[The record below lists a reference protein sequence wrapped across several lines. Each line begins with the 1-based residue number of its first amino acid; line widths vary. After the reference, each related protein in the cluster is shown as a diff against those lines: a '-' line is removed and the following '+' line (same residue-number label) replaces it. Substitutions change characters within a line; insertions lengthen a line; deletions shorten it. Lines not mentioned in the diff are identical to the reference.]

1 MNRLTQEEC
10 ISRRTIVSAGLFGLL
25 AAGMGT
31 LDAACAFADENV
43 EQGNQLV
50 DLTTLSDED
59 LLALEANLR
68 TEKIRRQMNTAVV
81 PQGYYIAGTDFA
93 AGTYTVSAIADGN
106 DHGRDIAVY
115 ETQDKSNQISWD
127 YIDGGESVKISLVDG
142 NLLSLR
148 TGNFALSP
156 FTIDFGGATSAEATA
171 PQDQPT
177 AEASSVPSSGE
188 VTPEFKEMIDS
199 YEAFMNQY
207 CDFMVKYA
215 DATSSGDSATL
226 LAMTADYASL
236 VQQEL
241 DWAGKIDDIDESTL
255 SPADDAYY
263 LEVQGRVLKK
273 LGETGVS
280 LS

>member
-1 MNRLTQEEC
+1 MNRLAQEKR
-10 ISRRTIVSAGLFGLL
+10 ISRRTIVGAGLFGLL
-25 AAGMGT
+25 AAGIGT
-31 LDAACAFADENV
+31 WDTACAFADENV
-43 EQGNQLV
+43 EQGTQLV
-50 DLTTLSDED
+50 DLTTLSNED

-127 YIDGGESVKISLVDG
+127 YIDGGESVKISLFDG

-148 TGNFALSP
+148 TGDFALTP
-156 FTIDFGGATSAEATA
+156 FTIGFGNAAGTETTA
-171 PQDQPT
+171 PQDQPA
-177 AEASSVPSSGE
+177 AEASSAQSSGE
-188 VTPEFKEMIDS
+188 VTPEFKEMMDS

-207 CDFMVKYA
+207 CDFMVKYTN
-215 DATSSGDSATL
+215 ATSSGDSATL

-241 DWAGKIDDIDESTL
+241 DWASKIDGVDESTL